1 MPLKLL
7 FFGSCADASGNSE
20 TENFLAESTDQ
31 LLEQLFLQYPK
42 LKNQKF
48 SIAVNHKI
56 INGNFELK
64 EGDVVALIPPFSGG

>member
-7 FFGSCADASGNSE
+7 FFGSCADFAVNSE
-20 TENFLAESTDQ
+20 TEIALVKTTDQ
-31 LLEQLFLQYPK
+31 LLNQLFLQYPK

-56 INGNFELK
+56 ITGNFELK